1 MKVLVTGANGQLGQ
15 DVMKQLQDSGYEAVA
30 TSIESF
36 DLSLI
41 GDIADWIAE
50 YNADWVVNCA
60 AYTQVD
66 KAEEDVE
73 LAFRINRDAAKE
85 IASGVAHT
93 QGKLL
98 HISTDYVFDG
108 KKSSPYKEDD
118 DTNPLSVYGRSKLEG
133 EHEIKKILPNAII
146 LRTAWIFGEHGN
158 NFIKTILRLALDKKE
173 LRVVN
178 DQVGSPTWTVDIA
191 KAISVLMGNNEQG
204 VYHFTSDGEAS
215 WYEVACEVIDL
226 ARQLNYDIKTE
237 NILPISTDEYP
248 TLAARPA
255 YSVLSNAKIKEI
267 MTSGIPGW
275 KNSLYSMM
283 KLYKHSCKTE

>member
-1 MKVLVTGANGQLGQ
+1 VKVLVTGAKGQLGQ
-15 DVMKQLQDSGYEAVA
+15 DILKQLQNSGWEVIA
-30 TSIESF
+30 TSREDL

-41 GDIADWIAE
+41 EHVADRVTE

-73 LAFRINRDAAKE
+73 LAFRINRDAVKE
-85 IASGVAHT
+85 IAKGVAKT

-108 KKSSPYKEDD
+108 KKSFPYEEGD
-118 DTNPLSVYGRSKLEG
+118 DTNPLNIYGRSKLEG
-133 EHEIKKILPNAII
+133 EDEIKKILPNVII
-146 LRTAWIFGEHGN
+146 LRTAWVFGEHGN
-158 NFIKTILRLALDKKE
+158 NFVKTILRLAAGKQE

-178 DQVGSPTWTVDIA
+178 DQIGSPTWTVDIA
-191 KAISVLMGNNEQG
+191 RAISVLIDNDEQG
-204 VYHFTSDGEAS
+204 VYHFSSEGVVS
-215 WYEVACEVIDL
+215 WYDVAREVISL
-226 ARQLNYDIKTE
+226 AKQLGYEVITE
-237 NILPISTDEYP
+237 TVLPISTDEYP

-255 YSVLSNAKIKEI
+255 YSVLSTKKIKKNLALE
-267 MTSGIPGW
+267 IPGW

-283 KLYKHSCKTE
+283 KLYKHNCKTG

>member
-1 MKVLVTGANGQLGQ
+1 VKVLVTGAKGQLGQ
-15 DVMKQLQDSGYEAVA
+15 DVLKQLQNSGWEVIAA
-30 TSIESF
+30 SRENL

-41 GDIADWIAE
+41 EHVADRVAE

-85 IASGVAHT
+85 IAKGVAHT

-108 KKSSPYKEDD
+108 WKSSPYTEDD
-118 DTNPLSVYGRSKLEG
+118 AANPLSVYGRSKLAG
-133 EHEIKKILPNAII
+133 EDEIKKILPNAII
-146 LRTAWIFGEHGN
+146 LRTAWIFGVHGN
-158 NFIKTILRLALDKKE
+158 NFIKTILRLAAEKQE

-178 DQVGSPTWTVDIA
+178 DQIGSPTWTVDIA
-191 KAISVLMGNNEQG
+191 NAISVLIKNDEHG
-204 VYHFTSDGEAS
+204 VYHFTSEGEVS
-215 WYEVACEVIDL
+215 WYDVACEIIDL
-226 ARQLNYDIKTE
+226 AKQLGYEVITE
-237 NILPISTDEYP
+237 TVLPISTDEYP
-248 TLAARPA
+248 TLAVRPA
-255 YSVLSNAKIKEI
+255 YSVLSNKKIKKI
-267 MTSGIPGW
+267 MTSGMPDW

-283 KLYKHSCKTE
+283 KLYK

>member
-1 MKVLVTGANGQLGQ
+1 MKVLVTGAKGQLGQ
-15 DVMKQLQDSGYEAVA
+15 DVLKKLQDSGHEVIEA
-30 TSIESF
+30 SRENL
-36 DLSLI
+36 DLSILESV
-41 GDIADWIAE
+41 ADRIAE

-73 LAFRINRDAAKE
+73 SAFRINRGAAKE
-85 IASGVAHT
+85 IARGVEHT

-118 DTNPLSVYGRSKLEG
+118 NTNPLSIYGRSKLEG

-158 NFIKTILRLALDKKE
+158 NFVKTILRLASEKRE
-173 LRVVN
+173 LHVVN
-178 DQVGSPTWTVDIA
+178 DQIGSPTWTVDIA
-191 KAISVLMGNNEQG
+191 KAIVELIDKNEQG
-204 VYHFTSDGEAS
+204 VYHFSSEGEVS
-215 WYEVACEVIDL
+215 WYDVACEVVNI
-226 ARQLNYDIKTE
+226 AKQLNYEIKTE

-248 TLAARPA
+248 TLAKRPE
-255 YSVLSNAKIKEI
+255 YSVLSNIKIKEI
-267 MTSGIPGW
+267 MKSGIPDW
-275 KNSLYSMM
+275 KTSLYSMM
-283 KLYKHSCKTE
+283 KLYKHNNDIG